1 MDFTLDAYAA
11 RTCAVKTQHLFTP
24 GLTPGPV
31 DESLQDSFHGGI
43 DHVAHVAELLMA
55 AHRDIVDLRE
65 VPRGDAEAACADA
78 MDAGVAVIMGGE
90 LRPDPAGHR
99 RGRVNV
105 LVRAEDVDGSGRP
118 AYRPVLVKPRR
129 IMERRVSGRENVW
142 EVPCS
147 PLHDLAYDPGRVADD
162 RALRRHENDFIQ
174 VSHLYRLLEAHGRT
188 APGARMAGIIGTDEV
203 PGVGSP
209 VVTWVD
215 LDEPFLKTFSRSEPT
230 GRKSRSPLERHDHEH
245 AFRVQVAENAL
256 VGGEPLIEPVRI
268 RECDWCPW
276 WRTCEPILGP
286 NDLSARIDTAP
297 LDVREIRTLRAM
309 GIRTIDDLAGADLES
324 LLPEY
329 LPEVTHRSQAD
340 SRLRNAARRS
350 RMLRDGVELER
361 TTEGPILIDR
371 ADLEIDFDLETYDD
385 RAYLWGFLVHDRR
398 SDERPY
404 YKAFTSWAPMDDA
417 AELTLAS
424 EALEWLRDISATAR
438 TRVYH
443 YSSYETRHVG
453 QLVGSGGTPHL
464 DWVLPWVH
472 EHFVDLYASIKNNFF
487 GCHGLGLKVVAQV
500 GAGFQWRDAEPDGLK
515 SLQWYEEAVGA
526 ETDAERAAARRRLLE
541 YNEDDVR
548 ATHHLRAWLDASA

>member
-43 DHVAHVAELLMA
+43 DHVAHVAELLLA
-55 AHRDIVDLRE
+55 GHHDIVDLRE
-65 VPRGDAEAACADA
+65 TPRGEAESACADA
-78 MDAGVAVIMGGE
+78 MNAGVAVVMGGE
-90 LRPDPAGHR
+90 LQPDPAGHR

-105 LVRAEDVDGSGRP
+105 LVRAENANTSGP
-118 AYRPVLVKPRR
+118 AAYRPVLVKPRR

-142 EVPCS
+142 EVPYS
-147 PLHDLAYDPGRVADD
+147 PLHDLAHEPGRVAEN

-174 VSHLYRLLEAHGRT
+174 VAHLYRLLEAHDRV
-188 APGARMAGIIGTDEV
+188 APGARVAGIIGTDEV
-203 PGVGSP
+203 PGVEGP

-245 AFRVQVAENAL
+245 AFRVQVAKNAL
-256 VGGEPLIEPVRI
+256 AGGEPLVEPVRI

-309 GIRTIDDLAGADLES
+309 GIRTIDDLAGTDLES
-324 LLPEY
+324 LLPKY

-340 SRLRNAARRS
+340 SRLRNAARRA
-350 RMLRDGVELER
+350 RMLRDGIELER
-361 TTEGPILIDR
+361 TTEGPIPIDR

-398 SDERPY
+398 SGERPY
-404 YKAFTSWAPMDDA
+404 YKAFTSWTPMDDA
-417 AELTLAS
+417 AELALAS
-424 EALEWLRDISATAR
+424 EALEWLRDISTTAR

-443 YSSYETRHVG
+443 
-453 QLVGSGGTPHL
+453 
-464 DWVLPWVH
+464 
-472 EHFVDLYASIKNNFF
+472 
-487 GCHGLGLKVVAQV
+487 
-500 GAGFQWRDAEPDGLK
+500 
-515 SLQWYEEAVGA
+515 
-526 ETDAERAAARRRLLE
+526 
-541 YNEDDVR
+541 
-548 ATHHLRAWLDASA
+548 